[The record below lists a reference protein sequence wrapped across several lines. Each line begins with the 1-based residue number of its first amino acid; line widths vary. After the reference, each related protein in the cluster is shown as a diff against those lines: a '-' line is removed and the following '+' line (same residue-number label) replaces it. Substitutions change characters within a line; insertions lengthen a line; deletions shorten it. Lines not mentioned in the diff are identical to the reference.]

1 MNYIAVWL
9 SFVIFLLRL
18 IRVRKYPMDSLIA
31 CHECDLIHR
40 INALP
45 AKGTAICI
53 RCGAVLYKHKPNSL
67 DRTLA
72 FAMAGLILFIL
83 ANSFPFLGL
92 KIGAQFRETN
102 LITGIYELY
111 VQGMQVIAIL
121 VLLTTVLVP
130 FTQMMCLFYILL
142 PLKFGRLPKR
152 LPGVLRFLHSLQPW
166 SMMEVFMVGIL
177 VSVVKLAKMGKIIPG
192 ISLYLLFGAHF
203 CPDRHDSLAGC
214 PSNMAKMGSA
224 SMNSGFKNST
234 KCRVDQLPQLPSSL

>member
-1 MNYIAVWL
+1 
-9 SFVIFLLRL
+9 LLRL
-18 IRVRKYPMDSLIA
+18 IRVRKYPLSSIIA
-31 CHECDLIHR
+31 CHECDLIHH
-40 INALP
+40 IKPLP
-45 AKGTAICI
+45 AKGTAHCI

-121 VLLTTVLVP
+121 VLITTVLVP

-152 LPGVLRFLHSLQPW
+152 LPLVFRFLQSIQPW
-166 SMMEVFMVGIL
+166 GMMEVFMVGIL
-177 VSVVKLAKMGKIIPG
+177 VSVVKLAKMAKIIPG
-192 ISLYLLFGAHF
+192 ISLYSFLALIFVLTAMTVSLDAHLIWEKWEAH
-203 CPDRHDSLAGC
+203 R
-214 PSNMAKMGSA
+214 
-224 SMNSGFKNST
+224 
-234 KCRVDQLPQLPSSL
+234 

>member
-1 MNYIAVWL
+1 
-9 SFVIFLLRL
+9 
-18 IRVRKYPMDSLIA
+18 MDAFIA

-40 INALP
+40 IKPLP
-45 AKGTAICI
+45 AKGAANCI

-72 FAMAGLILFIL
+72 FAIAGLILFIL

-92 KIGAQFRETN
+92 RIGAQVRETT

-111 VQGMQVIAIL
+111 VQGMQVVAIL

-152 LPGVLRFLHSLQPW
+152 LPWVLRFLHRIQPW
-166 SMMEVFMVGIL
+166 GMMEVFMVGIL
-177 VSVVKLAKMGKIIPG
+177 VSVVKLAKMAKIIPG
-192 ISLYLLFGAHF
+192 ISLYSFLALIFVLSAMTVSLDAHLIWQKW
-203 CPDRHDSLAGC
+203 DENR
-214 PSNMAKMGSA
+214 
-224 SMNSGFKNST
+224 
-234 KCRVDQLPQLPSSL
+234 

>member
-1 MNYIAVWL
+1 M
-9 SFVIFLLRL
+9 
-18 IRVRKYPMDSLIA
+18 IA

-40 INALP
+40 INPLP
-45 AKGTAICI
+45 AKGTANCI

-92 KIGAQFRETN
+92 KIGVQFRETN

-111 VQGMQVIAIL
+111 VQDMQVIAIL

-152 LPGVLRFLHSLQPW
+152 LPWVFRFLQSIQPW
-166 SMMEVFMVGIL
+166 GMMEVFMVGIL
-177 VSVVKLAKMGKIIPG
+177 VSVVKLAKMAKIIPG
-192 ISLYLLFGAHF
+192 ISLYSFLALIFVLAAMTVSLDAHLIWQKW
-203 CPDRHDSLAGC
+203 D
-214 PSNMAKMGSA
+214 
-224 SMNSGFKNST
+224 KN
-234 KCRVDQLPQLPSSL
+234 R